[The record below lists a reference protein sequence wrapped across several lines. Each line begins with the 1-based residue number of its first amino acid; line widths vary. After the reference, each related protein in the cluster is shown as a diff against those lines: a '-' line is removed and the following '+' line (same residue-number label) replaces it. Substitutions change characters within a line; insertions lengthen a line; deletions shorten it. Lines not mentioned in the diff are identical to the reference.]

1 MKKLVPTLEVS
12 LLVKEIIKEAENNM
26 SKTIEV
32 VKKEFASMRAGRA
45 TPALLDKIMVNYYGT
60 PTPVNQLANITVPEA
75 RLLVIQPW
83 DKSAMSEIE
92 RAIMKSDL
100 GITPANDGTVIRLA
114 VPQLT
119 QERRMDLMKVIKKKA
134 EEGRVAIRN
143 VRRDTNDHL
152 KAAQKDGKVSEDEL
166 KRHQDEVQKLTDRM
180 IKNIDS
186 ILTTKEQ
193 EIMQV

>member
-1 MKKLVPTLEVS
+1 M
-12 LLVKEIIKEAENNM
+12 VKEIIKEAESNM
-26 SKTIEV
+26 KKTIEV

-83 DKSAMSEIE
+83 DKSSMSEIE

-100 GITPANDGTVIRLA
+100 GITPASDGTVIRLA
-114 VPQLT
+114 IPQLT
-119 QERRMDLMKVIKKKA
+119 QERRADLMKVIKKKA

-152 KAAQKDGKVSEDEL
+152 KSAQKDGDISEDDL

-180 IKNIDS
+180 IKDIDNILS
-186 ILTTKEQ
+186 TKEQ